1 MPVNKLE
8 GSRIN
13 KIISSKM
20 ILKDVNFLCD
30 KGEITGFVGPN
41 GSGKS
46 SLFKVLSGLWNINSG
61 DIKLDGVSFINNID
75 EFIGNIG
82 SFIESPNLYEDLTAR
97 QNFEIMIKLHN
108 IQNLDWYN
116 FLIFKFN
123 IDSYIDK
130 KIKKYSL
137 GMKQRIAIVMALIT
151 NPDIIILDEPTNSL
165 DITSVR
171 ILHEILQS
179 VKKDKIILI
188 SSHILEEL
196 ESIADKVYILKN
208 GTIISS
214 YSHGLNEQYTVEL
227 NYPINNDIHFS
238 STKILEIIDGQVI
251 KIECSNLD
259 EFLKECISLNISVKK
274 VKNESSIKKFFDES
288 IGEEYERFNKNW
300 II

>member
-1 MPVNKLE
+1 
-8 GSRIN
+8 
-13 KIISSKM
+13 M
-20 ILKDVNFLCD
+20 ILKDVDFLCD

-61 DIKLDGVSFINNID
+61 DIKLDGVSFINNTG

-82 SFIESPNLYEDLTAR
+82 SFIESPNIYEDLTAR

-151 NPDIIILDEPTNSL
+151 NPNIIILDEPTNSL

-214 YSHGLNEQYTVEL
+214 YSHGLDEQYIVHL

-274 VKNESSIKKFFDES
+274 IKNGSSIKKFFDES
-288 IGEEYERFNKNW
+288 IGEEYERFNKN
-300 II
+300 